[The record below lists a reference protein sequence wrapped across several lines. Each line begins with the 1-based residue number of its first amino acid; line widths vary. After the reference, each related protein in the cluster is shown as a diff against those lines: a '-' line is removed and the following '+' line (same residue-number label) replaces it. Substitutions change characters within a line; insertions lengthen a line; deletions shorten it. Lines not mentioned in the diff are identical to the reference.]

1 MRPSTHPSIRTVLF
15 DVGGTLLRVRP
26 SVGTVYARA
35 ARDHGFEVSVVEL
48 DRNFR
53 AAWRRSVERG
63 HSRGHSCSDEILRE
77 EWSTVV
83 RETFK
88 ESVPAEKM
96 PALFDDLYNRFAS
109 ATVWELAPRVR
120 SHLEHLRAAGIRLG
134 VLSNWDS
141 RLRSML
147 DDLDL
152 GDAFDF
158 LVISYDVGVEKPHPD
173 IFQAALARA
182 GSSPAETL
190 LVGDSY
196 ETDIEAASRSG
207 LATLWITSRA
217 EHEARSSRVDVGPW
231 IESFPH
237 DAAAFWR
244 DWIARDP

>member
-1 MRPSTHPSIRTVLF
+1 MRPSTHPPIRTVLF
-15 DVGGTLLRVRP
+15 DVGGTLVRVRP
-26 SVGTVYARA
+26 SVGMVYAGA
-35 ARDHGFEVSVVEL
+35 ARDHGFDVSAEAL

-88 ESVPAEKM
+88 ESVPAHKM
-96 PALFDDLYNRFAS
+96 PALFDDLYDRFAS
-109 ATVWELAPRVR
+109 ATVWELAPRVKE
-120 SHLEHLRAAGIRLG
+120 HLEHLRAAGIRLG

-147 DDLDL
+147 EEL
-152 GDAFDF
+152 GLRNAFDF

-173 IFQAALARA
+173 IFQAAVDRG
-182 GSSPAETL
+182 GSSPSETL

-196 ETDIEAASRSG
+196 EADIEAASRCG
-207 LATLWITSRA
+207 LATIWITSRA
-217 EHEARSSRVDVGPW
+217 EHEAKSSRVDVGPW

-237 DAAAFWR
+237 DTAAFWR
-244 DWIARDP
+244 GWIV